1 MQQHSVARERPSG
14 MFRKRT
20 RSALSRRNP
29 RRMRRQMGE
38 IQMSEDLFK
47 LAQAHQIEPLKQAIS
62 ETKGFDINE
71 FFNDNFMFWS
81 VEDIEFL
88 GKHFDISVNIRDNA
102 ALIKPSV
109 LDYFLNVGLK
119 LEAET
124 VEELLTL
131 GDEEKLNVLM
141 AHDVSIPAESIFMW
155 PIFNRENLLKAYLDN
170 GGDPNVC
177 DEDGTSLI
185 DAWYSQSGEC
195 PAVAMLET
203 HGAVR
208 SADAL
213 TMKEKLA
220 FIADF
225 GRKMKDDPEFAKKVE
240 QAAAQMAKAQEEK
253 RAPEEMTDAE
263 IEAHV
268 NKTADDI
275 EALCDEMEKRGLE
288 DDIAIAEAGMEQA
301 ARDVE
306 KACADFDK
314 EMSELEK
321 EWKETKEK

>member
-1 MQQHSVARERPSG
+1 
-14 MFRKRT
+14 
-20 RSALSRRNP
+20 
-29 RRMRRQMGE
+29 
-38 IQMSEDLFK
+38 MSEDLFK

-109 LDYFLNVGLK
+109 LDYFLSAGLK

-124 VEELLTL
+124 VEDLLAM
-131 GDEEKLNVLM
+131 GDEKRLEVLM
-141 AHDVSIPAESIFMW
+141 KHEISIPAESIFMW
-155 PIFNRENLLKAYLDN
+155 PVFNRENLLKTYLDN

-185 DAWYSQSGEC
+185 DAWYSQSGKC
-195 PAVAMLET
+195 PAVAMLVT
-203 HGAVR
+203 HGAVK
-208 SADAL
+208 SADSL

-225 GRKMKDDPEFAKKVE
+225 GKKMKDDPEFAKEAEK
-240 QAAAQMAKAQEEK
+240 AAAQMAKAQEEK

-263 IEAHV
+263 IEAKM
-268 NKTADDI
+268 NKTADEI

-301 ARDVE
+301 VKDIE

-321 EWKETKEK
+321 EWKETEKK

>member
-1 MQQHSVARERPSG
+1 MQQHPFAGKRPSW

-20 RSALSRRNP
+20 WSALSRFDSF
-29 RRMRRQMGE
+29 RMRRQVGE
-38 IQMSEDLFK
+38 IQMNENLLQ
-47 LAQAHQIEPLKQAIS
+47 LAKSHQIESFRQAIS
-62 ETKGFDINE
+62 EIGDFDINA
-71 FFNDNFMFWS
+71 FFNENFMFWS

-185 DAWYSQSGEC
+185 DAWYSQSGKC